1 MGWSDAI
8 AEQYSPPPAPPAS
21 RAGKLLASPQLA
33 ALLILAVA
41 VATRIVAWWNPVP
54 HVDDQ
59 FYLLAGQE
67 LIDGHWPYVDVWD
80 RKPLGLFLIYAA
92 IAWIGGGSMVALNFI
107 ATAFA
112 AATAWVVRA
121 IGLRFASPAG
131 ATLGALA
138 YLFTIPLVGGQTGQ
152 SPVFYNLLM
161 AGAGWLLIDGAAD
174 RSAPL
179 TRRALTAMLLCGLA
193 MTVKQISFIEGV
205 YFGLSFLWLMH
216 RRGME
221 PARITG
227 AAAGMIMIALLP
239 TALTLAGYALAG
251 REPLDAFLF
260 ATVTSIFLKTGWGA
274 TAKIAGVAFFF
285 LHLTPL
291 LLMAIGGAVM
301 RHGRAATP
309 ASPILLGWAVAAL
322 LGYMAVPHFFDHY
335 ALPVAVP
342 LAISAATFF
351 DRDGGWLFFLAVAFY
366 SVIVSPPIRDIHKN
380 RQSRIEYERL
390 SAAVDRARDG
400 GCLYIGDGPTRLYST
415 TGACRVTRYL
425 LPDHLNLSIE
435 QAAVGTD
442 TGSELQ
448 AILAR
453 RPAVIVTQ
461 DRERARLRYSAA
473 YRHFLAAVASRYRQT
488 YATPHDA
495 PQLVQDV
502 RVWQRKDLAQN

>member
-161 AGAGWLLIDGAAD
+161 AGAGWLLIDGAAE

-179 TRRALTAMLLCGLA
+179 TRRGETGGALRFSERNADPSLFALPHRPAPGRPRMRVVCGLA
-193 MTVKQISFIEGV
+193 VTIASFSPSS
-205 YFGLSFLWLMH
+205 SFSSVDL
-216 RRGME
+216 
-221 PARITG
+221 PA
-227 AAAGMIMIALLP
+227 L
-239 TALTLAGYALAG
+239 
-251 REPLDAFLF
+251 
-260 ATVTSIFLKTGWGA
+260 
-274 TAKIAGVAFFF
+274 
-285 LHLTPL
+285 
-291 LLMAIGGAVM
+291 GGPSS
-301 RHGRAATP
+301 AATP
-309 ASPILLGWAVAAL
+309 A
-322 LGYMAVPHFFDHY
+322 
-335 ALPVAVP
+335 
-342 LAISAATFF
+342 
-351 DRDGGWLFFLAVAFY
+351 R
-366 SVIVSPPIRDIHKN
+366 
-380 RQSRIEYERL
+380 
-390 SAAVDRARDG
+390 
-400 GCLYIGDGPTRLYST
+400 
-415 TGACRVTRYL
+415 
-425 LPDHLNLSIE
+425 
-435 QAAVGTD
+435 
-442 TGSELQ
+442 
-448 AILAR
+448 
-453 RPAVIVTQ
+453 
-461 DRERARLRYSAA
+461 
-473 YRHFLAAVASRYRQT
+473 
-488 YATPHDA
+488 
-495 PQLVQDV
+495 
-502 RVWQRKDLAQN
+502 